1 MTSFIW
7 HRTDSVWAW
16 SSVNNQW
23 LLQLKQGMCNSFCV
37 VVVSFFSFICKFF
50 PFVCEYEGSLQQ
62 CVCFYRLWNFL
73 TSHHTVLNSSKV
85 SKTFPRAPFKNTL
98 ICSLC
103 CSTQQHT
110 FGPMDYESLQKELAL
125 KDTMWTKVSPTECNE
140 DSSTTVV
147 YRMETVGDG
156 N

>member
-1 MTSFIW
+1 MIAATQTKHVQFLFFFLLN
-7 HRTDSVWAW
+7 
-16 SSVNNQW
+16 VNFSR
-23 LLQLKQGMCNSFCV
+23 LCV
-37 VVVSFFSFICKFF
+37 NMKAL
-50 PFVCEYEGSLQQ
+50 SLQQ
-62 CVCFYRLWNFL
+62 CVCFYRLWNLL
-73 TSHHTVLNSSKV
+73 TRHHTVLNSARV
-85 SKTFPRAPFKNTL
+85 SHTFPQAPFKNTL

-103 CSTQQHT
+103 CSTQQHI

-125 KDTMWTKVSPTECNE
+125 KDTVWTKVSPTECNE